1 MNTTLSSLVKSASSP
16 SETSSESPAG
26 VRGKWFYLSIP
37 WLLLIGFFLLAW
49 VLFGERLLP
58 ATVVELDTVVTVKQ
72 SSREAATVSETTEIG
87 DPWQASLLFQAS
99 GWIEPDPLPIKA
111 TALVNGVVETVL
123 VLEGDQVSKGQV
135 LATMIREDFELDVA
149 TAESELAALKAEA
162 EAHEASIETVDAQIH
177 SLHMKVKAGEMKC
190 LELEDQRNRLQR
202 AGEGSVAAGDLA
214 AATLRLQTHNSEVS
228 ALEAT
233 KDELLS
239 EKRQLE
245 ATTRQFASQIAK
257 AKTELAKRELALSRS
272 EIRSPV
278 DGVVLRLLAVPGQK
292 RMLDMDDADSA
303 TVAILYQPD
312 FLQARIDVPLEE
324 ASGLSVG
331 QAVRL
336 RSNFLQDR
344 IFQGVVT
351 RIAGEADLQRNTLQ
365 AKVKV
370 IDPDARLRPDMLC
383 RAEFLSGTQDAAVG
397 AGEGGSGRVDLFV
410 SEAALLSP
418 SGREAQVWVVDSTGE
433 RIEKRSVVLGEET
446 REGHRLVREG
456 LRPGDRVVLNPS
468 TDLVNGERIEAGKGA
483 RDE

>member
-1 MNTTLSSLVKSASSP
+1 M
-16 SETSSESPAG
+16 
-26 VRGKWFYLSIP
+26 SIP
-37 WLLLIGFFLLAW
+37 WLLLVGFFLLAW

-58 ATVVELDTVVTVKQ
+58 ATPVQLESVVTVKQ
-72 SSREAATVSETTEIG
+72 SAKEATTVSETTEIG
-87 DPWQASLLFQAS
+87 DPWNASLLFQAS

-135 LATMIREDFELDVA
+135 LATMIQEDFELDVA
-149 TAESELAALKAEA
+149 TAESELAALTAQA
-162 EAHEASIETVDAQIH
+162 EAHVASIETVDAQIH
-177 SLHMKVKAGEMKC
+177 TLHMKVKAGEMKC
-190 LELEDQRNRLQR
+190 FELEDQRNRLQR
-202 AGEGSVAAGDLA
+202 AGEGAVAAGDLA
-214 AATLRLQTHNSEVS
+214 SATLRLQTHSSEVA

-233 KDELLS
+233 QNELLS
-239 EKRQLE
+239 EKKQLE

-324 ASGLSVG
+324 ASKLSVG

-370 IDPDARLRPDMLC
+370 MDPDARLRPDMLC
-383 RAEFLSGTQDAAVG
+383 RAEFLSGTQDAARG
-397 AGEGGSGRVDLFV
+397 ISEAGSGRVDLFV
-410 SEAALLSP
+410 PEAALLSP
-418 SGREAQVWVVDSTGE
+418 SGRDARVWVVDSTGE
-433 RIEKRSVVLGEET
+433 RIEKRDVVLGAET
-446 REGHRLVREG
+446 REGYRLVHEG
-456 LRPGDRVVLNPS
+456 LRPGDRVVVNPA
-468 TDLVNGERIEAGKGA
+468 TDLESGERIEAEKEAG
-483 RDE
+483 DE